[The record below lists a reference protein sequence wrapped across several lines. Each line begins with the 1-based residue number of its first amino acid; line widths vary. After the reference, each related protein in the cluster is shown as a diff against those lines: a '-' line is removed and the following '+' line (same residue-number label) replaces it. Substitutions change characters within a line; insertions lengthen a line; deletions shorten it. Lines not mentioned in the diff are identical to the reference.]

1 MKAQRHRCL
10 PNKGNFI
17 PRVSLLANPR
27 LLSKGTNSSIV
38 YTHKLTYT
46 HYSNSES
53 ILLHTKFRML
63 SSSLGAPQTARGK
76 AERSPAS
83 STVQPFNRLSFETD
97 PTCTLFQ
104 PVPGCR
110 ASDSALPQ
118 SIDHLTSFSVPMS
131 ISPCLSSP
139 K

>member
-27 LLSKGTNSSIV
+27 LRSKGTDSSIV

-46 HYSNSES
+46 HYYSNPES

-76 AERSPAS
+76 AE
-83 STVQPFNRLSFETD
+83 PFNRLSYETD